1 MFWFT
6 SAYSRSLC
14 LYRAL
19 LFPVLLFCVDAP
31 AAERLSQPPT
41 KSVNHTGLAPFVLPF
56 DDDGTGITAFNNGSR
71 QRGERLAPLT
81 IDSAGHF
88 SVAGNRFRLWGVN
101 ITGDSAFPSHKDAEK
116 VAGRLAKFGVN
127 IVRFHHLDNNWGGAG
142 LIDYRR
148 GDSRHLSKENL
159 DKLDYFIAAL
169 KSRGI
174 YSNIN
179 LLTAREFLP
188 ADGLPALI
196 TQIDWKARQMLGAI
210 SPAVRNL
217 EKAYAK
223 QILQHVNPY
232 TRLAYRADPAIAFV
246 EINNENSLFQQF
258 FDGNIDRWPEAFSQ
272 PLEQEWNA
280 WLARKYKDHA
290 ALERAWQV
298 IDKPLGN
305 NLLKNADFV
314 AGLQGWHL
322 DQIDGAKAQANP
334 LASAG
339 LRIQI
344 DTVGPALW
352 NIQLSQNLPELKDGE
367 IYTLSFAA
375 RSQSHSRI
383 TPLLMQS
390 AEPWQVVESFPV
402 KLDSEWQEFRF
413 QYAHTGSAQPL
424 RLTLGELGSV
434 IGAIDVRGLRL
445 QSGGTVG
452 ELAKNQ
458 TLERRSIGLNRND
471 ESYLA
476 QRREDW
482 FAFLYSLELAY
493 WQDMHSYLADELKVK
508 NNIYGTIASLSPPSI
523 QREFG
528 FIDSHIY
535 WAHPHFPAGAWDAQ
549 QWSVDMSS
557 MVNAFPNNT
566 LSALARQ
573 RVAGLPFVVS
583 EYQHA
588 MPNPYSAEGPL
599 LVAAYAG
606 LQDWDGVYLFSYDQ
620 GELGWQQEFI
630 DGFFKTNLNPAAMV
644 NFAVGG
650 NLFRRG
656 DVQPAQGKRWLNFSR
671 SGELARI
678 TNAGAS
684 WSVSP
689 ADFPPEWRGYAF
701 HEQMGLQ
708 LGMST
713 TESKPPV
720 LDVNKVTAETG
731 ELSWDTT
738 IQAQGRVTIN
748 TEKSAGVVGFVADQH
763 FQLGAL
769 GLTLGDLQ
777 MGWASWMVTAQEGSL
792 QDLASG
798 ASLLAVATAKIE
810 NSKMRWNDAHNSLGR
825 NWGEAPTRVE
835 VVPFSLSLPIAA
847 RRVSAWCLDERGQR
861 MRSLKVVQTATGS
874 RIDVDSKA
882 RTLWYEIVI
891 SPKI

>member
-1 MFWFT
+1 MFLFIST
-6 SAYSRSLC
+6 HSPRLR

-19 LFPVLLFCVDAP
+19 LFPLLLFCVDAL
-31 AAERLSQPPT
+31 AEERLAQSPI
-41 KSVNHTGLAPFVLPF
+41 KSFTQTGLVPFVLPF
-56 DDDGTGITAFNNGSR
+56 DDNGAGITAFNNGSH
-71 QRGERLAPLT
+71 QRGEGLAPLT
-81 IDSAGHF
+81 IDSDGHF

-101 ITGDSAFPSHKDAEK
+101 ITGDSAFPSHEDAEK
-116 VAGRLAKFGVN
+116 IAGRLAKFGVN

-148 GDSRHLSKENL
+148 GDSRHLSKDNL

-169 KSRGI
+169 KLRGI

-188 ADGLPALI
+188 ADGLPASI

-210 SPAVRNL
+210 SPAIRNL

-223 QILQHVNPY
+223 KLLHHVNPY

-258 FDGNIDRWPEAFSQ
+258 FDGNIDRWPKEFKRQLA
-272 PLEQEWNA
+272 QEWNA
-280 WLARKYKDHA
+280 WLTRKYKDHN

-305 NLLKNADFV
+305 NLLKNANFV

-322 DQIDGAKAQANP
+322 DQIDGAKAQASP

-339 LRIQI
+339 LRIQV

-375 RSQSHSRI
+375 RSASQSQF
-383 TPLLMQS
+383 TPLVMQR

-402 KLDSEWQEFRF
+402 KLDSKWQEFRF
-413 QYAHTGSAQPL
+413 RFVHSGSAQPL

-434 IGAIDVRGLRL
+434 IGAIDIMDLRL
-445 QSGGTVG
+445 QPGGSVG
-452 ELAKNQ
+452 ELAANQ
-458 TLERRSIGLNRND
+458 TLERHSIGLNRND

-476 QRREDW
+476 QRRKDW
-482 FAFLYSLELAY
+482 FAFLYSLELTY
-493 WQDMHSYLADELKVK
+493 WQDMHRYLAEELKVK
-508 NNIYGTIASLSPPSI
+508 SNIYGTIASLSPPSI

-671 SGELARI
+671 SRELAQI
-678 TNAGAS
+678 ASAGAS

-689 ADFPPEWRGYAF
+689 ADFPADWRGYAF
-701 HEQMGLQ
+701 HEQIGLQ
-708 LGMST
+708 L
-713 TESKPPV
+713 EAPAAEPKLPV
-720 LDVNKVTAETG
+720 LDVNKVTADTG
-731 ELSWDTT
+731 ALTWDTSV
-738 IQAQGRVTIN
+738 QAQGRVKIN
-748 TEKSAGVVGFVADQH
+748 TAKSAGVVGFIADQG

-769 GLTLGDLQ
+769 ELRVGDLQ
-777 MGWASWMVTAQEGSL
+777 MGWASWMITAQEGSL
-792 QDLASG
+792 QDLAQG

-810 NSKMRWNDAHNSLGR
+810 NSKMRWNGAHNSLGR

-835 VVPFSLSLPIAA
+835 VVPFSLTLPIAS
-847 RRVSAWCLDERGQR
+847 RRVNAWSLDERGQR
-861 MRSLKVVQTATGS
+861 LHALKVEQIATGS

-882 RTLWYEIVI
+882 RTLWYEIAI
-891 SPKI
+891 APKI